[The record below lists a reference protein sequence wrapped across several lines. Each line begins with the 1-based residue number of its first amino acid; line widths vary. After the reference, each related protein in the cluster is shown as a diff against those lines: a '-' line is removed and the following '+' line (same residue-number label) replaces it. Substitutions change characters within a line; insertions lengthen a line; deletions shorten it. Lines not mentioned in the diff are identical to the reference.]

1 MEDEYQ
7 RFIQIYQE
15 IIIRLEKL
23 ESLLSD
29 AERVV
34 DLTRI
39 SVGKKNSRETIENE
53 RFFLFSAS
61 SRGITKCSNTTR

>member
-1 MEDEYQ
+1 MFSKGQVRRLEDEYQ

-23 ESLLSD
+23 EHLLSD
-29 AERVV
+29 AERSI

-39 SVGKKNSRETIENE
+39 SVRN
-53 RFFLFSAS
+53 FH
-61 SRGITKCSNTTR
+61 

>member
-1 MEDEYQ
+1 LKKSREEKNSFINIILLQGQVRKLEDEYQ

-23 ESLLSD
+23 ETLLSD
-29 AERVV
+29 AERIV

-39 SVGKKNSRETIENE
+39 SVSRINI
-53 RFFLFSAS
+53 FSS
-61 SRGITKCSNTTR
+61 

>member
-1 MEDEYQ
+1 LKKSREEKNSFINIILLQGQVRKLEDEYQ

-23 ESLLSD
+23 ETLLSD
-29 AERVV
+29 AERIV

-39 SVGKKNSRETIENE
+39 SVSRIKI
-53 RFFLFSAS
+53 FSS
-61 SRGITKCSNTTR
+61 

>member
-1 MEDEYQ
+1 MKKKMNFFCLFQGQVRKLEDEYQ

-23 ESLLSD
+23 ETLLSD

-39 SVGKKNSRETIENE
+39 SVSKKKKVKTS
-53 RFFLFSAS
+53 
-61 SRGITKCSNTTR
+61 